1 MTDSSYPRD
10 MVGYGRNRPHPR
22 WPGEARIAVQFV
34 INYEEGA
41 ENTVLHGDA
50 GSETLLTE
58 FGFAEPRIGERALPI
73 ESMYEFGS
81 RVGFW
86 RLHRLFTGR
95 GVPVTIFGVA
105 MALARNPDAVAA
117 MVEAD
122 WEIASHGYR
131 WIDYHAV
138 PEAEE
143 RAHIG
148 KVIAIQQELTGTRP
162 LGYFLGRRSPNTV
175 RLVAEEG
182 GFLYSQDSYADELPY
197 WVEEAG
203 RPLLMIPYTAD
214 HNDHRFATA
223 PGFDWGEPFFAYL
236 RDAFDVLYEE
246 GSGAARHDEHR
257 LAQPAGRPA
266 RPLRRAQALRRPRA
280 GPRPGLALPRHRHR
294 PPLAGAGGRGLASHS
309 LRTMVRCMAR
319 SACAMIA
326 AWNVSSNGLRQSGAG
341 WPDAFLTSWR
351 GLSRPSTLPVTL
363 RRAWRREIPGSPPD
377 LIRGPGMTM

>member
-1 MTDSSYPRD
+1 MTDTPYPRD
-10 MVGYGRNRPHPR
+10 MAGYGRDRPHPR
-22 WPGEARIAVQFV
+22 WPGDARIAVQFV

-41 ENTVLHGDA
+41 ENSILHGDA

-86 RLHRLFTGR
+86 RLHRLFTER
-95 GVPVTIFGVA
+95 GMPVTIFGVA
-105 MALARNPDAVAA
+105 MALARNPEAVAA
-117 MVEAD
+117 MTEAD

-143 RAHIG
+143 RAHIE
-148 KVIAIQQELTGTRP
+148 KAIAIQQELTGTRP
-162 LGYFLGRRSPNTV
+162 LGCFLGRRSPNTV

-236 RDAFDVLYEE
+236 RDAFDVLYAE
-246 GSGAARHDEHR
+246 GAGQPGMMSVGLHSR
-257 LAQPAGRPA
+257 LVGRPGRFA
-266 RPLRRAQALRRPRA
+266 ALRRFVDHV
-280 GPRPGLALPRHRHR
+280 LAHDRVWLCRGIDIARHWH
-294 PPLAGAGGRGLASHS
+294 GRG
-309 LRTMVRCMAR
+309 
-319 SACAMIA
+319 
-326 AWNVSSNGLRQSGAG
+326 
-341 WPDAFLTSWR
+341 D
-351 GLSRPSTLPVTL
+351 
-363 RRAWRREIPGSPPD
+363 
-377 LIRGPGMTM
+377 GP

>member
-1 MTDSSYPRD
+1 
-10 MVGYGRNRPHPR
+10 
-22 WPGEARIAVQFV
+22 
-34 INYEEGA
+34 
-41 ENTVLHGDA
+41 
-50 GSETLLTE
+50 
-58 FGFAEPRIGERALPI
+58 
-73 ESMYEFGS
+73 MYEFGS

-86 RLHRLFTGR
+86 RLHRLFTER

-105 MALARNPDAVAA
+105 MALARNPEAVAA

-143 RAHIG
+143 RAHIE

-246 GSGAARHDEHR
+246 GSAMPGMMSIGLHSR
-257 LAQPAGRPA
+257 LVGRPGRFA
-266 RPLRRAQALRRPRA
+266 ALRRFVDHV
-280 GPRPGLALPRHRHR
+280 LAHDRVWLCRGIDIARHWRER
-294 PPLAGAGGRGLASHS
+294 GDGG
-309 LRTMVRCMAR
+309 
-319 SACAMIA
+319 
-326 AWNVSSNGLRQSGAG
+326 
-341 WPDAFLTSWR
+341 
-351 GLSRPSTLPVTL
+351 
-363 RRAWRREIPGSPPD
+363 
-377 LIRGPGMTM
+377 